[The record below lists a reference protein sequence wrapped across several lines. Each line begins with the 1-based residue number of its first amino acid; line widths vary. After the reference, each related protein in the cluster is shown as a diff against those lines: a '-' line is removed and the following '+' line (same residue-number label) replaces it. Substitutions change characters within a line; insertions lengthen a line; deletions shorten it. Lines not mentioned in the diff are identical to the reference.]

1 MALSDNIRKRRIEK
15 GLTMEQLADKV
26 GVAFQQINKYENNL
40 SKPQPET
47 FVLIANALGTTC
59 EELVKG
65 E

>member
-1 MALSDNIRKRRIEK
+1 MALSDNLRKRRIEK

-47 FVLIANALGTTC
+47 FVLIASALGTTC

>member
-1 MALSDNIRKRRIEK
+1 MALSDNLRKRRIEK

-26 GVAFQQINKYENNL
+26 GIAFQQINKYENNL

>member
-1 MALSDNIRKRRIEK
+1 MALSDNLRKRRIEK
-15 GLTMEQLADKV
+15 GFTMEQLANKV
-26 GVAFQQINKYENNL
+26 GITFQQVCKYENNL

>member
-1 MALSDNIRKRRIEK
+1 MALSDNLRKRRIEK
-15 GLTMEQLADKV
+15 GLTMKQLADKV
-26 GVAFQQINKYENNL
+26 GIAFQQINKYENNL

>member
-1 MALSDNIRKRRIEK
+1 MALSDNLRKRRIEK